1 MRYFNFLLLLY
12 FLIKTNYFQA
22 QNWFS
27 LAKIDYYNCT
37 PTNQFIINPYTN
49 DLWFVSDLKVAVLK
63 SSGSHVEY
71 GNNELG
77 SLWSGDNLNFG
88 FSPNNTYF
96 SKLMEG
102 LFSFNN
108 DVRNLVLNSTEI
120 NAITTNN
127 DTVYTMSGTQNMYK
141 YTPTSTIDAMYGL
154 SNVKAKN
161 QFLYLNAGVIGRKIG
176 LSTVYLY
183 NDPEYL
189 IATVND
195 YKFSRKSDTL
205 FVASK
210 KGISYAYNYDFLD
223 TITPNNS
230 INMPGPNVLEIEFD
244 NNDNLWAVFGDSN
257 DVPFAISKLEGNTW
271 TSRFDNTNSPID
283 FSHFYGLEI
292 DTLGNLW
299 VADLNY
305 LHTFLTPNSPTWLG
319 TKEMPQS
326 FHLNIFPNPSSD
338 HITISEIPL
347 SLIGSNATITDL
359 NGKQILDFE
368 ITQQQEQ
375 IDCSSMKKG
384 VYFLRIGEEN
394 QKFIIE

>member
-1 MRYFNFLLLLY
+1 
-12 FLIKTNYFQA
+12 
-22 QNWFS
+22 
-27 LAKIDYYNCT
+27 
-37 PTNQFIINPYTN
+37 
-49 DLWFVSDLKVAVLK
+49 
-63 SSGSHVEY
+63 
-71 GNNELG
+71 
-77 SLWSGDNLNFG
+77 
-88 FSPNNTYF
+88 
-96 SKLMEG
+96 
-102 LFSFNN
+102 
-108 DVRNLVLNSTEI
+108 LVLNSTEI

-230 INMPGPNVLEIEFD
+230 LNMPGPNVLEIEFD

-283 FSHFYGLEI
+283 FSNFYGLEI

-305 LHTFLTPNSPTWLG
+305 LHTFLTLNSPTWLG

-326 FHLNIFPNPSSD
+326 IQINIFPNPTSD